1 MINRE
6 ILNGLSTDKVCHYA
20 SNIMYTLGSM
30 HGVYIRYKVD
40 PSKLESLSPPQGDGA
55 CPVRFVFLSLPPPYN
70 TKRRDLR

>member
-1 MINRE
+1 
-6 ILNGLSTDKVCHYA
+6 
-20 SNIMYTLGSM
+20 M